1 MKNVLKLI
9 LVLAV
14 VAALS
19 VSVFAAGS
27 PEVVVVDYPDPA
39 LPTAPTDAIAA
50 VVPGASFSAVLPA
63 GWTVEIKYPGDPIGV
78 GANNAVV
85 KAAAERAGA
94 QNPVE
99 IVSFDLIVRNE
110 KGEVVHSGATINVT
124 FTGLTPYAGKVL
136 AVAEN
141 AADGSKVVYSGE
153 IAADSVTV
161 SLTSF
166 STFTAVVCD
175 KPVQR
180 ATSPKTAQ
188 SVVPMALI
196 SVAVLAFVG
205 ALVANKQ
212 RKVA

>member
-19 VSVFAAGS
+19 VSVFAATSS
-27 PEVVVVDYPDPA
+27 PVVVDYPDPA
-39 LPTAPTDAIAA
+39 LPTAPSDTISA

-78 GANNAVV
+78 GANNAVI

-99 IVSFDLIVRNE
+99 VVSFDLIVRNE

-124 FTGLTPYAGKVL
+124 FTGLTPYVGKVL
-136 AVAEN
+136 TVAEN

>member
-19 VSVFAAGS
+19 VSVFAATSS
-27 PEVVVVDYPDPA
+27 PVVVDYPDPA
-39 LPTAPTDAIAA
+39 LPTAPSDTISA

-63 GWTVEIKYPGDPIGV
+63 GGTVEIKYPGDPIGV
-78 GANNAVV
+78 GANNAVI

-110 KGEVVHSGATINVT
+110 KGEVVHSCATINVT

>member
-50 VVPGASFSAVLPA
+50 VVPG
-63 GWTVEIKYPGDPIGV
+63 
-78 GANNAVV
+78 GANNAVI